1 MASTAIFVGGLSI
14 LVSIGCRR
22 NGGAIA
28 TALSLM
34 FAWLILPLLIW
45 AFLPRTMPRLAP
57 WVHPVNRWLLASSPA
72 GVFSL
77 AAFGIITGGG
87 GRIDEALLWMIG
99 LQLAAGTLL
108 IGLAIGRLR
117 PVARKLEDGEGGD
130 PARRRARHRWR
141 ITARPACGESPVLW
155 KEMHTAKPNGLAD
168 LLGILAVVVIFG
180 WIGYGTYYF
189 GKPALI
195 EWLRYGFARSAPDTS
210 RWEFN
215 NYLRGITSL
224 TELVCLLIVAGAA
237 AEGVAAER
245 ARATWD
251 GLLATPLEAREILCA
266 KMLGA
271 VWKARW
277 GIVLTLALWSAG
289 LMAGAL
295 HPLGVAAALSL
306 LIASTWFV
314 AALGMLRSLVSRDVA
329 HATARV
335 LTPLILLTCTFVL
348 CYWPSRMASVIMGA
362 GSVPFVNCLCLMSYR
377 DFGEAIGQRRYGYL
391 TMMGIFTNE
400 AADRV
405 LATYVIATAGY
416 AAAAVWC
423 TLAAIRRFDRIA
435 GRPARPRAS
444 SVADS
449 MSRTQL
455 ATGRL
460 Q

>member
-1 MASTAIFVGGLSI
+1 
-14 LVSIGCRR
+14 
-22 NGGAIA
+22 
-28 TALSLM
+28 
-34 FAWLILPLLIW
+34 
-45 AFLPRTMPRLAP
+45 
-57 WVHPVNRWLLASSPA
+57 
-72 GVFSL
+72 
-77 AAFGIITGGG
+77 
-87 GRIDEALLWMIG
+87 
-99 LQLAAGTLL
+99 
-108 IGLAIGRLR
+108 
-117 PVARKLEDGEGGD
+117 
-130 PARRRARHRWR
+130 
-141 ITARPACGESPVLW
+141 
-155 KEMHTAKPNGLAD
+155 MHTAKPNGFAE

-180 WIGYGTYYF
+180 WIGYGAYYF

-195 EWLRYGFARSAPDTS
+195 EWLRYGSSLSAPDAS
-210 RWEFN
+210 RSEFN
-215 NYLRGITSL
+215 NFLRGITSL

-251 GLLATPLEAREILCA
+251 GLLATPLSGREIVCA
-266 KMLGA
+266 KMLGGI
-271 VWKARW
+271 WKARW
-277 GIVLTLALWSAG
+277 GIFLLLALWSVGLIAG
-289 LMAGAL
+289 SL
-295 HPLGVAAALSL
+295 HPLGVAAAMSL

-329 HATARV
+329 QATARV

-348 CYWPSRMASVIMGA
+348 CYWPRRMASVIMGA

-377 DFGEAIGQRRYGYL
+377 DFGEAFGQRRYGYL
-391 TMMGIFTNE
+391 TTMGIFTNE
-400 AADRV
+400 AAHRV

-444 SVADS
+444 RMADS